1 MPETTIT
8 VRRANVVLNISE
20 SQLGYYMSQG
30 YDVIDE
36 TGKVIQASVPT
47 DVGTLQKAYFDHV
60 NEIEAMKEEI
70 EALKTEIESLKTPRK
85 KTKIKNE

>member
-47 DVGTLQKAYFDHV
+47 DVGTLQKAYFDHLS
-60 NEIEAMKEEI
+60 EI
-70 EALKTEIESLKTPRK
+70 EALKEEIRILKTPRK
-85 KTKIKNE
+85 KTRTKDE